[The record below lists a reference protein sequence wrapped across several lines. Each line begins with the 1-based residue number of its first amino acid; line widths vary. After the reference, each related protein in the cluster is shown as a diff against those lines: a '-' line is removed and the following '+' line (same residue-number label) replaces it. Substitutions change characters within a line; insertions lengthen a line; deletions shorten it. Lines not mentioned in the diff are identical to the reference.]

1 MESLSTEDV
10 EFDQYTLTR
19 MENLST
25 EEVESDQYT
34 LESLSTEELEND
46 QYTLTRVEE
55 LEVAAA
61 ILVVF
66 LVIPYYNKKY
76 L

>member
-1 MESLSTEDV
+1 MVMDS
-10 EFDQYTLTR
+10 
-19 MENLST
+19 
-25 EEVESDQYT
+25 VESV
-34 LESLSTEELEND
+34 SIEEADSN

-66 LVIPYYNKKY
+66 LVNVYEIHLPI
-76 L
+76 